1 MTGKPAD
8 TNETPG
14 PITLEAYTLIHGDKE
29 DTQSKEA
36 RLDQL
41 WQDFRERIDNL
52 TAQKIRDSKRLI
64 VAPQDNIP
72 E

>member
-1 MTGKPAD
+1 MTVKPAD

-14 PITLEAYTLIHGDKE
+14 PTTLEAYTLIHGDKE